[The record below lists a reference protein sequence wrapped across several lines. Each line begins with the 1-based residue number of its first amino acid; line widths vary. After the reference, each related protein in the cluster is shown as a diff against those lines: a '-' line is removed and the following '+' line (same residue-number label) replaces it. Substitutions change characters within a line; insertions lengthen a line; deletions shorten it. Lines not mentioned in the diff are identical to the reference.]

1 MNQVFQKLVN
11 YSVAQVAAFGL
22 ILGLGYYFFLYDDG
36 SALEA
41 QIASLQG
48 EITREEEKKKE
59 TDATLQE
66 EARIKDAVGSL
77 SQQYQ
82 EISRRLPNSLSSIEL
97 NRHIDSFARNSGA
110 SIKAR
115 QPMPNTA
122 MEIVEEVPVKITL
135 EGNYGELAEF
145 VYQVALSE
153 RVTAMQAFTISNIER
168 STRLRLEGTVI
179 GYQLAP
185 EKPAAVDPNA
195 PPGGPQ

>member
-11 YSVAQVAAFGL
+11 FSVAQVAAFGL
-22 ILGLGYYFFLYDDG
+22 ILGLGYYFFLYNDG

-41 QIASLQG
+41 QIANLQG
-48 EITREEEKKKE
+48 EISREEEKKKE

-97 NRHIDSFARNSGA
+97 NRHIDSFARNSGV

-115 QPMPNTA
+115 QPMPNVA

-153 RVTAMQAFTISNIER
+153 RVTAMQSFTINNIER
-168 STRLRLEGTVI
+168 SARLRLEGTVI

-185 EKPAAVDPNA
+185 EKPAVVDPNA
-195 PPGGPQ
+195 PAGGTQ